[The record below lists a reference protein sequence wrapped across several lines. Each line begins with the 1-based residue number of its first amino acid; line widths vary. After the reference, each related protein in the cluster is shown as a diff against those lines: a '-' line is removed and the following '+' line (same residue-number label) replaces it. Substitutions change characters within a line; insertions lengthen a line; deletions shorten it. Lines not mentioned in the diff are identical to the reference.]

1 MRSRVYID
9 CDIILDL
16 LAERQPFYR
25 HAARLFTLIERKKVT
40 GFVSPL
46 VFANL
51 FYILRKLKS
60 GREAGNLLLKLKLL
74 LKILPVN
81 ERIVELALNSGFTD
95 FEDALQY
102 YTAAEN
108 GIGIIITRNKK
119 DYRHSEAVIY
129 TAEEYL
135 KVVFTES

>member
-1 MRSRVYID
+1 MKPELYID

-25 HAARLFTLIERKKVT
+25 HAALLFTLIEQKKVA
-40 GFVSPL
+40 GLVSPL

-51 FYILRKLKS
+51 FYILCKLKS
-60 GREAGNLLLKLKLL
+60 SQEARNILLKLKLI

-81 ERIVELALNSGFTD
+81 ERIVELAINSGFTD
-95 FEDALQY
+95 FEDALQN

-119 DYRHSEAVIY
+119 DYRHSKAAVY

-135 KVVFTES
+135 KAAFNL